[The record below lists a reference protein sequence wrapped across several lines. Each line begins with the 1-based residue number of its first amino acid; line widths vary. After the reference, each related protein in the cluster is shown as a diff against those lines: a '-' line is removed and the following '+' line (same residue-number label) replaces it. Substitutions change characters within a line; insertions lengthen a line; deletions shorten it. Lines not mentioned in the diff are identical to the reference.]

1 MKYIYVPLLSLFC
14 CCYSLTGK
22 AQQLI
27 APAGGESPGATWT
40 IGEVIG
46 SYYQTD
52 DCVVIQGFLSYM
64 DLVSSVG
71 IESDEWQEKIMIGP
85 SPIHDNLNVSVPP
98 SFLLSNVHI
107 GIYSLNG
114 TLVQRINLLKSSS
127 NYNVSFLTSGIYV
140 IRVTDMNGQVL
151 ATKKIMKL

>member
-1 MKYIYVPLLSLFC
+1 MKYIYVPLLSFLGCFYTFSC
-14 CCYSLTGK
+14 N
-22 AQQLI
+22 AQQLV
-27 APAGGESPGATWT
+27 APAGGESPEAAWT

-46 SYYQTD
+46 GYYQKD

-71 IESDEWQEKIMIGP
+71 IESGESQENVTVGP
-85 SPIHDNLNVSVPP
+85 SPVHENLTVSVPP
-98 SFLLSNVHI
+98 SFLLSTVHI

-114 TLVQRINLLKSSS
+114 TLVKRINLLKSTS

-140 IRVTDMNGQVL
+140 IRFTDMNGQIL